1 MKIPPFFIGAT
12 VLFWGYEKNQLLI
25 SIIVFILI
33 EGARFTKKRW
43 KFGLEDFIKISDLT
57 SIILISVIVL
67 ILMNYE
73 SRYFLKITTQW
84 LPLIL
89 LPLILTQT
97 YSVGNTII
105 IGTRIGS
112 KKVKNTPKKHHIH
125 RPMDFR
131 FFYFAITLLGAAT
144 ANSRHD
150 AFFPLLCLLTVWLLY
165 CNRGQAFSNLSFC
178 LVIILVLLLSF
189 SGIQAMDR
197 THANFNKMMVEL
209 WQQYI
214 QNRGADPFKTRTAFG
229 DVGRLKLSG
238 KIIMRLR
245 TEDDDSPP
253 ALLKE
258 AGYNVFS
265 TASWFNRDRN
275 FTTIPYNEKIG
286 WQIADTIRS
295 DAKKLHVEKYFTK
308 SRGLIPYPNGI
319 EQINGLS
326 ITDLSINIEGLLRIK
341 GGETLQKYDLSFDE
355 RNVQTAPPGQYNLL
369 IPEREKVAIKTITD
383 QLAIEA
389 LSDTEKIK
397 RIQRFFHNN
406 FAYTLTTQGKGQMET
421 PLANFLL
428 KRRAGHCELF
438 ATATALLLR
447 DVGIPSRYITG
458 YAVAEKSLLEQKYII
473 RSRHG
478 HAWTEAYVDGHWLT
492 IDTTPSRW
500 LDEDERSASIFEPV
514 RDFFSF
520 VKHQFN
526 LFKMQENEGG
536 NTILSIVAF
545 LLTSFLVIRIYRRLE
560 KSKSGKKQQEL
571 TRFAPQE
578 SPFFL
583 IEDAINKNGPGRM
596 ENEPFHL
603 WMQRVE
609 AKEEIDTAS
618 LYPLY
623 HLHQRLRFDPENM
636 PESERRKLE
645 EGVREWLDRGLAKR

>member
-1 MKIPPFFIGAT
+1 MKVPPFFIGAT
-12 VLFWGYEKNQLLI
+12 ILFWGYEKSQFLI
-25 SIIVFILI
+25 SIVVFVLI

-57 SIILISVIVL
+57 SIILISVIAL

-97 YSVGNTII
+97 YSAGNTII

-112 KKVKNTPKKHHIH
+112 KKTKDTPKKHHMH

-131 FFYFAITLLGAAT
+131 FLYFAITILGAAT

-150 AFFPLLCLLTVWLLY
+150 AFLPLLFILAAWLLY
-165 CNRGQAFSNLSFC
+165 YNRGQAFSKFSFC
-178 LVIILVLLLSF
+178 TVLILAVIVSF
-189 SGIQAMDR
+189 SGIKAMDR
-197 THANFNKMMVEL
+197 THANFNTMVMEL
-209 WQQYI
+209 WQEYF

-238 KIIMRLR
+238 KIVMRLR
-245 TEDDDSPP
+245 TENDSSPP

-265 TASWFNRDRN
+265 RASWFNRDRQ
-275 FTTIPYNEKIG
+275 FTTIPYNEKTG
-286 WQIADTIRS
+286 WQLVDKIRV
-295 DAKKLHVEKYFTK
+295 DAKKLHIEKYFTK
-308 SRGLIPYPNGI
+308 NKGLIPYPYGI
-319 EQINGLS
+319 EQINDLN
-326 ITDLSINIEGLLRIK
+326 ITDLTRNIEGLLRIEE
-341 GGETLQKYDLSFDE
+341 GETLQKFTLSFDE
-355 RNVQTAPPGQYNLL
+355 RNVQTAEPGQYNLL
-369 IPEREKVAIKTITD
+369 IPESEKDALKSIID
-383 QLAIEA
+383 QLDIEA
-389 LSDTEKIK
+389 LSDLEKIT
-397 RIQRFFHNN
+397 RIQSFFHNN
-406 FAYTLTTQGKGQMET
+406 FAYTLTTRGKGQMET

-438 ATATALLLR
+438 ATAAALLLR
-447 DVGIPSRYITG
+447 EVGIPSRYITG
-458 YAVAEKSLLEQKYII
+458 YAVAEKSLMEQKYII

-478 HAWTEAYVDGHWLT
+478 HAWTEVYVDDHWLT

-500 LDEDERSASIFEPV
+500 LDEDDRSASIFEPI

-520 VKHQFN
+520 LQHQFN
-526 LFKMQENEGG
+526 LFKIRESEGG
-536 NTILSIVAF
+536 NTFLSIVVI

-560 KSKSGKKQQEL
+560 KSKLDTKQQEP
-571 TRFAPQE
+571 TIFVPQE

-583 IEDAINKNGPGRM
+583 VEDAINKNGPGRM

-603 WMQRVE
+603 WMQRVA
-609 AKEEIDTAS
+609 AKEELETA
-618 LYPLY
+618 PLY
-623 HLHQRLRFDPENM
+623 ALYNLHQRLRFDPENM
-636 PESERRKLE
+636 PENERKKLE
-645 EGVREWLDRGLAKR
+645 DGVREWLDQGLAKR

>member
-12 VLFWGYEKNQLLI
+12 VLFWGYEKSQLLI
-25 SIIVFILI
+25 GIIVFILL

-57 SIILISVIVL
+57 SIILISAIAL

-97 YSVGNTII
+97 YSSGDTII

-112 KKVKNTPKKHHIH
+112 KRAKDTPKKHHMH

-131 FFYFAITLLGAAT
+131 LLYFAITLLGAAT

-150 AFFPLLCLLTVWLLY
+150 AFFPLLCILTIWLLY
-165 CNRGQAFSNLSFC
+165 FNRGQAFSNLSFC
-178 LVIILVLLLSF
+178 LMLILVVIMSF
-189 SGIQAMDR
+189 SGIKAMDS
-197 THANFNKMMVEL
+197 THANFNRMVMGL
-209 WQQYI
+209 WQEYF
-214 QNRGADPFKTRTAFG
+214 QNLGADPFKTHTAFG

-245 TEDDDSPP
+245 TEDGSRPP
-253 ALLKE
+253 VLLKE

-265 TASWFNRDRN
+265 HASWFNRDRH
-275 FTTIPYNEKIG
+275 FTMIPYNEETG
-286 WQIADTIRS
+286 WQLVDRRRL
-295 DAKKLHVEKYFTK
+295 DAKRLLIEKYFPK
-308 SRGLIPYPNGI
+308 MKGLIPYPYGI
-319 EQINGLS
+319 EQINDLN
-326 ITDLSINIEGLLRIK
+326 ITELTRNIEGLLRFEE
-341 GGETLQKYDLSFDE
+341 GETLQKYTLSFDE
-355 RNVQTAPPGQYNLL
+355 RNLQTAEPDKYNLL
-369 IPEREKVAIKTITD
+369 IPEREKAALKTTID
-383 QLAIEA
+383 ELDIEV
-389 LSDTEKIK
+389 LSDLEKIT
-397 RIQRFFHNN
+397 RIQDFFHNN
-406 FAYTLTTQGKGQMET
+406 FAYTLTIKGKGRMET

-428 KRRAGHCELF
+428 NRKAGHCELF

-447 DVGIPSRYITG
+447 EVGIPSRYITG

-473 RSRHG
+473 RNRHG
-478 HAWTEAYVDGHWLT
+478 HAWTEAYVDDHWIT

-500 LDEDERSASIFEPV
+500 LAEDERSASIFEPV
-514 RDFFSF
+514 RDFFSY

-526 LFKMQENEGG
+526 LFKIRESEGG
-536 NTILSIVAF
+536 NTFLSIVVI
-545 LLTSFLVIRIYRRLE
+545 LLTSFLVIRIYRRLD
-560 KSKSGKKQQEL
+560 KSKSDKKEHER
-571 TRFAPQE
+571 TSFMPQD

-583 IEDAINKNGPGRM
+583 IEEAINKNGPGRM

-603 WMQRVE
+603 WMQRVD
-609 AKEEIDTAS
+609 AKEELDTAP

-636 PESERRKLE
+636 PESERRELE
-645 EGVREWLDRGLAKR
+645 EGVRKWLDHSLAKR